1 MSRRHFDQVTV
12 LSLSSFRRCQHFE
25 NRLKGCK
32 TVFENEPFQCSTE
45 SIRTKREKKRK
56 GKKKKSQKNQMDLV
70 INQGMTFLE
79 FNLKWTVIARS
90 RRSSYG
96 GWNPKVD
103 GRMGST

>member
-1 MSRRHFDQVTV
+1 MEPISTWSPFW
-12 LSLSSFRRCQHFE
+12 RCRHFE

-70 INQGMTFLE
+70 INQGISSFGVQ
-79 FNLKWTVIARS
+79 FKVNGRGLK
-90 RRSSYG
+90 
-96 GWNPKVD
+96 
-103 GRMGST
+103 